1 MEVEVAKS
9 AGFCFGV
16 KRAVDMCYESAGN
29 DGKVYTL
36 GPIIH
41 NNEVV
46 NELES
51 KGVHAVKEDE
61 LADING
67 DGLMIIRS
75 HGVSEAVEN
84 SLSDMGFEIKDATCP
99 FVKKIHR
106 IVEEYSRKGYF
117 ILVTGDEAHPEVI
130 GICGHC
136 TTDDIAVVSDEEG
149 LEKALSSGG
158 ENLLVV
164 SQTTFNLKKFK
175 YLVEIIE
182 KKRYYKAVC
191 IQNTICNAT
200 EERQNEAERLSG
212 TCDSMI
218 VIGDKNSSN
227 SKKLFG
233 ICQKNCDNTFFVQTL
248 DELMPDIDKLHGKVG
263 ITAGASTPNKI
274 IQEVSRYVRDEL

>member
-16 KRAVDMCYESAGN
+16 KRAVDMCYDSAG
-29 DGKVYTL
+29 DDSKVYTL

-41 NNEVV
+41 NDEVV

-51 KGVHAVKEDE
+51 RGVHAVKEDE
-61 LADING
+61 IKELKG

-106 IVEEYSRKGYF
+106 IVDEYSRKGYF
-117 ILVTGDEAHPEVI
+117 ILVTGDEAHPEVA

-136 TTDDIAVVSDEEG
+136 STDSIAVVSDEEQLDKVLRG
-149 LEKALSSGG
+149 GG
-158 ENLLVV
+158 EKLLVV

-175 YLVEIIE
+175 YFVEIIE
-182 KKRYYKAVC
+182 KKGYYKTVY

-200 EERQNEAERLSG
+200 EERQNEAERLSK

-218 VIGDKNSSN
+218 VIGDRNSSN

-233 ICQKNCDNTFFVQTL
+233 ICADNCENTFFIQTL
-248 DELMPDIDKLHGKVG
+248 DDLIPDSGALHGKVG
-263 ITAGASTPNKI
+263 ITAGASTPNNI

>member
-16 KRAVDMCYESAGN
+16 KRAVDMCYDSAGN
-29 DGKVYTL
+29 GKNVFTL

-41 NNEVV
+41 NDEVV
-46 NELES
+46 GELKS
-51 KGVHAVKEDE
+51 RGVRAVKEDE
-61 LADING
+61 LEGLDG

-75 HGVSEAVEN
+75 HGVSEAVEKN
-84 SLSDMGFEIKDATCP
+84 IADKGFEIKDATCP

-106 IVEEYSRKGYF
+106 CVDEYSRKGYF
-117 ILVTGDEAHPEVI
+117 ILVTGDEAHPEVA

-136 TTDDIAVVSDEEG
+136 KTDNIAVVSDEEQ
-149 LEKALSSGG
+149 LDRVLSKGG

-175 YLVEIIE
+175 YFVEIIE
-182 KKRYYKAVC
+182 KKGYYKTVY

-200 EERQNEAERLSG
+200 EERQSEAERLARAS
-212 TCDSMI
+212 DSMI
-218 VIGDKNSSN
+218 VIGDRNSSN

-233 ICQKNCDNTFFVQTL
+233 ICAENCENTYFIQTL
-248 DELMPDIDKLHGKVG
+248 DELIPDAGALYGKVG
-263 ITAGASTPNKI
+263 ITAGASTPNNI

>member
-1 MEVEVAKS
+1 MDVEVAKT

-16 KRAVDMCYESAGN
+16 KRAVDMCYENAGKT
-29 DGKVYTL
+29 GKVYTL

-41 NNEVV
+41 NDEVV
-46 NELES
+46 SELEN

-61 LADING
+61 ISGIDG

-75 HGVSEAVEN
+75 HGVSEAVEK
-84 SLSDMGFEIKDATCP
+84 SLSDAGFEIKDATCP

-106 IVEEYSRKGYF
+106 IVDEYSRKGYF

-136 TTDDIAVVSDEEG
+136 ATDRIAVVSDEE
-149 LEKALSSGG
+149 EIDRALSSGG

-200 EERQNEAERLSG
+200 EERQNEAERLSEN
-212 TCDSMI
+212 CDSMI

-227 SKKLFG
+227 SKKLFD
-233 ICQKNCDNTFFVQTL
+233 ICTHNCENTFFVQTL
-248 DELMPDIDKLHGKVG
+248 DELVPNARNLHGRVG
-263 ITAGASTPNKI
+263 ITAGASTPNNI
-274 IQEVSRYVRDEL
+274 IEEVSRYVRDEL